1 MNRAMAESRS
11 ISWKLWAGIFIS
23 ALFLYLAFRKVNLG
37 MTWAVIRG
45 ADIPILGLMVIVTF
59 FQFVVRALRWH
70 VLLYPIKATGF
81 TNRLLSVLTGF
92 AANCILPARLGEFVR
107 ANCLSRREDISGS
120 SVFATIVVE
129 RIFDGFTL
137 LFILL
142 IGLMGTTFPMELQ
155 ALSGKLRFTG
165 IILFLL
171 YIMIIVFLMGFKYR
185 TETFLN
191 LLKRLLFFL
200 PHDFRSRVIGIVRN
214 FSLGLVPIKGI
225 SGWIQAISYSLLLW
239 FLGLLQILL
248 VEHSIGLSL
257 PSMAPFLIFSIS
269 TFGVMIPSAPG
280 FIGTFHLAT
289 QYGFMFFGVA
299 KEEALSAA
307 ILWHA
312 TFFFPTLLFGFI
324 SLLFLQVSYRDLS
337 EESHIQEVR

>member
-1 MNRAMAESRS
+1 MAMAQIRS
-11 ISWKLWAGIFIS
+11 INWKLWAGIFIS
-23 ALFLYLAFRKVNLG
+23 AIFLYLAFRKVDLR

-45 ADIPILGLMVIVTF
+45 ADIPILGLVVTVTF
-59 FQFVVRALRWH
+59 FQFVVRALRWR

-81 TNRLLSVLTGF
+81 SNRLLSILTGF

-107 ANCLSRREDISGS
+107 ANCLSRSEGVSGS
-120 SVFATIVVE
+120 SIFATIVVE

-142 IGLMGTTFPMELQ
+142 VGLMGTTFPVELQ
-155 ALSGKLRFTG
+155 AVSGKLRFTG

-171 YIMIIVFLMGFKYR
+171 YILIIVFLMGFKYR
-185 TETFLN
+185 TETFLH
-191 LLKRLLFFL
+191 LIERLLFFL
-200 PHDFRSRVIGIVRN
+200 PQDFRSRVIWIVRN
-214 FSLGLVPIKGI
+214 FSLGLVPLKGV

-239 FLGLLQILL
+239 FLGLLQIFLIGK
-248 VEHSIGLSL
+248 SIGLSL
-257 PSMAPFLIFSIS
+257 PFMAPFLILSIS

-280 FIGTFHLAT
+280 FIGTFHLAA

-299 KEEALSAA
+299 REEALSAA

-312 TFFFPTLLFGFI
+312 TFFFPP
-324 SLLFLQVSYRDLS
+324 SPSRFLT
-337 EESHIQEVR
+337 